1 MNSTKSELE
10 KPVLLTQLMSLI
22 EKCQV
27 AYGQK
32 RVFNRSLALVMA
44 ELFAFGRLV
53 GLVMAT
59 VGIRSGPP
67 PDEKR
72 FGVRRKTMLERQGHH
87 SQCAMVC
94 MRLRPD
100 AVGGLSGLGQRR
112 GAATAWIVAEN
123 TPALVFQHLMAW
135 FSYRNV
141 ATTSIPRH
149 LDLVPGQLAEK

>member
-1 MNSTKSELE
+1 MGKN
-10 KPVLLTQLMSLI
+10 
-22 EKCQV
+22 
-27 AYGQK
+27 
-32 RVFNRSLALVMA
+32 FNRSLALVMA

-94 MRLRPD
+94 MGLRPD

-112 GAATAWIVAEN
+112 GAATAWIVAET

-149 LDLVPGQLAEK
+149 LESCQDNWLRNEPLWAAVFNSVLASVRV